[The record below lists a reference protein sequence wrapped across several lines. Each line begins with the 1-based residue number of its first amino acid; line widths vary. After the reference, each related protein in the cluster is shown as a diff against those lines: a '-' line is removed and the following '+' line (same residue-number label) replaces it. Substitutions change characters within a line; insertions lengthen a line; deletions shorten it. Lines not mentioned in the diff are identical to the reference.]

1 GPFPANA
8 THQISPDGHI
18 AYAVVQFD
26 TTSDNL
32 PAVDVQRVVD
42 TARANTRAGF
52 AVELGG
58 APIATVEKA
67 RFGASEGIGILAAI
81 IILLVVFGSFIAMG
95 LPILTA
101 LFGIAIAFGVL
112 NFLSHAFVVP
122 TFGGELA
129 ALIGLG
135 AGIDY
140 ALFITTRYLRGLSDG
155 M

>member
-1 GPFPANA
+1 MRTLPTP
-8 THQISPDGHI
+8 SCSS
-18 AYAVVQFD
+18 
-26 TTSDNL
+26 TTRPTTCRPPPYNESWTL
-32 PAVDVQRVVD
+32 HAPTR
-42 TARANTRAGF
+42 RAGF
-52 AVELGG
+52 TVELGG

-67 RFGASEGIGILAAI
+67 KFGASEGVGILAAI
-81 IILLVVFGSFIAMG
+81 IILLLVFGSFIAMG

-112 NFLSHAFVVP
+112 NFLSHAFIVP

-140 ALFITTRYLRGLSDG
+140 ALFITTRYRQGLHDG
-155 M
+155 MTHAMRSVPR